1 MPTALVHD
9 PAREERELR
18 AYLGDSYDEARLHDY
33 DGQLEAEFAEVRD
46 EAEFYRR
53 SRAYLYNL
61 TAFAMTPTKRPYL
74 ETVARLVDPG
84 DRVLEY
90 GCGIG
95 SDGLE
100 LLEAGYRVE
109 FADYDNPS
117 VEYLRWRLAHR
128 GLEAPIHD
136 LDRGVPGGFDL
147 AFAFDVI
154 EHTERPAEF
163 LREMESRARIV
174 VVNLLEPIEGETE
187 LHHDLPVGRLVLRAA
202 RRRLLAHEVH
212 HGRSHLLAYESRL
225 APPPSMAVQ
234 SLREGARLARRRLA
248 RTRRR

>member
-1 MPTALVHD
+1 MAALVHD

-33 DGQLEAEFAEVRD
+33 HGRLEAEFTELGD

-53 SRAYLYNL
+53 SHGYLYNL
-61 TAFAMTPTKRPYL
+61 AAFAMTPTKRPYL
-74 ETVARLVDPG
+74 EAVTRLCEPG

-100 LLEAGYRVE
+100 LLEAGYLVE
-109 FADYDNPS
+109 FADFDNPS
-117 VEYLRWRLAHR
+117 VAYLRWRLEHR
-128 GLEAPIHD
+128 GREAPIHD

-154 EHTERPAEF
+154 EHVDDSLEF

-174 VVNLLEPIEGETE
+174 VVNLLEPVLGETD
-187 LHHDLPVGRLVLRAA
+187 LHHRLPIGRLVMRSA
-202 RRRLLAHEVH
+202 RRPLLAHEIH
-212 HGRSHLLAYESRL
+212 HERSHLLAYESRRAPLHL
-225 APPPSMAVQ
+225 AARQ
-234 SLREGARLARRRLA
+234 SARGGAALARRRLGQ
-248 RTRRR
+248 RLRG